1 MLPLRCIML
10 NNQTTLCCEH
20 GKGEVRYDLIKI
32 FQDHTKEK
40 INREVGHSN
49 RSYLKGQWPM
59 K

>member
-1 MLPLRCIML
+1 ML